1 MDNYMIRVSEMI
13 RGSLKSNT
21 GSLLTAILLLVSGTS
36 AYGGERVYVPMAE
49 NGLKRTLHFTARK
62 LGVPILNATMKME
75 NGSSEGGKGLYRVEA
90 RLVSQKVPG
99 FMFRMNNRFTSLMEV
114 DPFCPLRYLKEID
127 QDGLFIQR
135 KNYSE
140 VITFDPL
147 LHKAT
152 VEREVGGEKKEV
164 FFPSAAYDPLS
175 IFVRYH
181 LKERL
186 SPDQELRMSIFDGVK
201 FRQMVF
207 QSKRSSLRS
216 RIFGEVDAVCLEST
230 TTFSSFGE
238 REGSLRIWYSADEH
252 KIPIRLELDLP
263 VGRVTFELEEIR
275 ER

>member
-1 MDNYMIRVSEMI
+1 MVGGNW
-13 RGSLKSNT
+13 KSNI
-21 GSLLTAILLLVSGTS
+21 GFIGMAILLLVSGTS
-36 AYGGERVYVPMAE
+36 AYGGERAYVPIAE

-62 LGVPILNATMKME
+62 LGVPILNATIKIE
-75 NGSSEGGKGLYRVEA
+75 NGSLEGGRSLYHVEA
-90 RLVSQKVPG
+90 RVVSLKVPG

-135 KNYSE
+135 KSYSE
-140 VITFDPL
+140 IITFDSL

-152 VEREVGGEKKEV
+152 VEREAGGGKKEV
-164 FFPSAAYDPLS
+164 LFPSATYDPLS
-175 IFVRYH
+175 MFVRYH

-186 SPDQELRMSIFDGVK
+186 SPDQELRMSIFDGMR

-207 QSKRSSLRS
+207 QSKKSSLRS
-216 RIFGEVDAVCLEST
+216 KILGEVDAVCLEST
-230 TTFSSFGE
+230 TAFSSFGE
-238 REGSLRIWYSADEH
+238 REGTIRIWYSADEN

-263 VGRVTFELEEIR
+263 VGRVTFDLEEIR